1 MTVSIES
8 RGSIEFF
15 IFRLFE
21 SFHYSILFQ
30 RDFRFRFRFLLP
42 DIQNIGFK

>member
-1 MTVSIES
+1 MTVSMES
-8 RGSIEFF
+8 RGSIEF

-21 SFHYSILFQ
+21 SFHYSIFFQ